1 MKQTIALL
9 SVFLMLVTPKV
20 VALTNVPDSVYLL
33 AYNTSPRQGL
43 LLAYSSNGG
52 TWKSL
57 GNGRT
62 FVSSDYGTWGPE
74 KRMFNPCVARKADG
88 TWVAVWGV
96 NERANQF
103 AIASTPDLIHWKP
116 QDYPYMQGVG
126 QCLEPIV
133 DAIANQIIVRFH
145 NADGQW
151 FQTQSADGYHF
162 TAPAKIEAVKAV
174 KTEADVAGQKV
185 SGSVNRVV
193 WREVEA
199 LINHDVAARAR
210 DARNGESMAD
220 DATRFASLHDVEAQI
235 TVQPEQAKAISDK
248 LIGIFFEDI
257 NYSADGGLY
266 AELIQNRDFEY
277 NEGDG
282 GRESNW
288 TATNSWT
295 LVGDGAAFTIGTEKP
310 VHPNQQHYAVL
321 DVATPGAALT
331 NDGFD
336 GIVVRKGEKYDV
348 SLFACQL
355 AGTAGKLCVQIR
367 DGERVIGE
375 TTLKA
380 PSSKWEKAIGVIKAT
395 ADATNA
401 VLSVSPTKAGK
412 VALDIIS
419 LFPQNTYK
427 GRKNGLRADL
437 AQALADLHPK
447 FMRFPGGCVAHGD
460 GIGNMYN
467 WKETVGP
474 IESRKGA
481 RNIWGYHQSRGLGY
495 FEFFQMCEDLGM
507 EPLPILPAG
516 VPCQNSSRGG
526 AGQQGGIPMEQMG
539 AYVQDVLDL
548 IEWAN
553 GDPKTS
559 RWAKMRADA
568 GHPKPFGLHYIGIGN
583 EDLISEVFTE
593 RYLMIIKAVKAKYPD
608 IQVCGTVGPFF
619 EGSDYEQ
626 GWRLAK
632 DHHIDMVDEHYYVAP
647 GWFINNQDYY
657 DDYDRS
663 ASKVYLGEY
672 ASHVN
677 GRVLNMETALTCA
690 LHICNLERNG
700 DIVAMSSYAPLLAK
714 HGHTQWN
721 PDLIYFDNERVHLTT
736 DYYTQLLHGQHSGD
750 QFLPSSVAVSQGDQH
765 RPAADNV
772 NRRLVTSV
780 VRDSKTGRTYLKLV
794 NVLPQPVKASIS
806 FPGLVS
812 KTAKVTVLKGDGW
825 ADRNAVPAT
834 SQLQVSDTFTYDVPP
849 YSFSVIEL

>member
-1 MKQTIALL
+1 MKQSLT
-9 SVFLMLVTPKV
+9 FLIGMLMFPLVTIR
-20 VALTNVPDSVYLL
+20 ANVPDSIYLL
-33 AYNTSPRQGL
+33 AYNTNPRQGL
-43 LLAYSSNGG
+43 MLAYSSD
-52 TWKSL
+52 
-57 GNGRT
+57 GRSWT
-62 FVSSDYGTWGPE
+62 SVGDGRAFVSSDYGTWGAE
-74 KRMFNPCVARKADG
+74 KRMFNPSIARKADG
-88 TWVAVWGV
+88 KWVAVWGV

-103 AIASTPDLIHWKP
+103 AVAYTPDLIHWKP

-126 QCLEPIV
+126 QCLEPLV
-133 DAIANQIIVRFH
+133 DVVGSQIIVRFH
-145 NADGQW
+145 NAEGKW
-151 FQTQSADGYHF
+151 FQTQSIDDVHF
-162 TAPAKIEAVKAV
+162 SDPQQIAEVKSAKTHAQVQGNQV
-174 KTEADVAGQKV
+174 QGDV
-185 SGSVNRVV
+185 SRVA
-193 WREVEA
+193 WKEVET
-199 LINHDVAARAR
+199 LINYDLAARAR
-210 DARNGESMAD
+210 GARNGEVMAD
-220 DATRFASLHDVEAQI
+220 DVTRFASLKSVEAQI
-235 TVQPEQAKAISDK
+235 TVQPDQAKKISDK

-266 AELIQNRDFEY
+266 AELVQNRDFEY
-277 NEGDG
+277 NDGDG
-282 GRESNW
+282 GREPNW

-295 LVGDGAAFTIGTEKP
+295 LSGEGTAFTIATDEP
-310 VHPNQQHYAVL
+310 VHPNQAHYAVL
-321 DVATPGAALT
+321 DVTTPGAALV

-336 GIVVRKGEKYDV
+336 GIVVRKGETYDV
-348 SLFACQL
+348 SLFARQL
-355 AGTAGKLCVQIR
+355 TGTGGKLRVQLKAG
-367 DGERVIGE
+367 DNVIGE

-380 PSSKWEKAIGVIKAT
+380 PSSKWAKVSGVIKAN
-395 ADATNA
+395 ADARDA
-401 VLSVSPTKAGK
+401 VLCVTPSKSGR
-412 VALDIIS
+412 VALDLIS
-419 LFPQNTYK
+419 LFPQHTFK

-460 GIGNMYN
+460 GLGNMYN
-467 WKETVGP
+467 WKETIGP
-474 IESRKGA
+474 METRKGA

-495 FEFFQMCEDLGM
+495 FEFFQMCEDMGM

-526 AGQQGGIPMEQMG
+526 AGQQGGIPMEKMG
-539 AYVQDVLDL
+539 DYVQDVLDL

-559 RWAKMRADA
+559 RWARMRAEA

-647 GWFINNQDYY
+647 GWYIHNQDYY
-657 DDYDRS
+657 DHYDRS

-700 DIVAMSSYAPLLAK
+700 DVVSMSSYAPLLAK

-721 PDLIYFDNERVHLTT
+721 PDLIYFDNEQVNLTT
-736 DYYTQLLHGQHSGD
+736 DYYTQQMHGQHSGD
-750 QFLPSSVAVSQGDQH
+750 QYLPAVVAMSTGERHQ
-765 RPAADNV
+765 PASEAV
-772 NRRLVTSV
+772 KLRLTTSV
-780 VRDSKTGRTYLKLV
+780 VRASATGKTYLKLV
-794 NVLPQPVKASIS
+794 NVLPQSVKASVS
-806 FPGLVS
+806 FPGLTS
-812 KTAKVTVLKGDGW
+812 KTATVTVLKGDGW

-834 SQLQVSDTFTYDVPP
+834 SQLQVGETFSYEVPP
-849 YSFSVIEL
+849 YSFSIIEL

>member
-1 MKQTIALL
+1 MKQPVALL
-9 SVFLMLVTPKV
+9 IGMLMLPLAMVQAN
-20 VALTNVPDSVYLL
+20 VADSVLIL
-33 AYNTSPRQGL
+33 AYNTNPRQGL
-43 LLAYSSNGG
+43 MLAYSANGSE
-52 TWKSL
+52 WKSI
-57 GNGRT
+57 GDGRT
-62 FVSSDYGTWGPE
+62 FVSSDYGTWGAE
-74 KRMFNPCVARKADG
+74 KRMFNPSVARKADG

-96 NERANQF
+96 IERANQF
-103 AIASTPDLIHWKP
+103 AIATTPDLMHWKP
-116 QDYPYMQGVG
+116 QDYPYIQGVG
-126 QCLEPIV
+126 QCLEPTV
-133 DAIANQIIVRFH
+133 SIANDRYVVRFH
-145 NADGQW
+145 DAEGQW
-151 FQTQSADGYHF
+151 YQTTSSDAYHF
-162 TAPAKIEAVKAV
+162 SSPERIAAVQAS
-174 KTEADVAGQKV
+174 KTEARVK
-185 SGSVNRVV
+185 GSSVQGNVTKAA

-199 LINHDVAARAR
+199 LINFDIAARAR
-210 DARNGESMAD
+210 SSRNGESMAD
-220 DATRFASLHDVEAQI
+220 DATRFASLQAVEAKI
-235 TVQPEQAKAISDK
+235 DVMPEQAKPISDK

-277 NEGDG
+277 NAGDG
-282 GRESNW
+282 GREPDW
-288 TATNSWT
+288 TATNSWA
-295 LVGDGAAFTIGTEKP
+295 LQGKGATFSIATESP
-310 VHPNQQHYAVL
+310 VHPNQAHYAVL
-321 DVATPGAALT
+321 EVAAPGAALV

-336 GIVVRKGEKYDV
+336 GIVVRRNAKYDV
-348 SLFACQL
+348 SLFARQL
-355 AGTAGKLCVQIR
+355 AGKSGKLRIQLK
-367 DGERVIGE
+367 DGEKVIGE

-380 PSSKWEKAIGVIKAT
+380 PSAKWQKVTGVIQAT
-395 ADATNA
+395 SDAREA
-401 VLSVSPTKAGK
+401 VLAVVPTQAGR
-412 VALDIIS
+412 VALDLIS
-419 LFPQNTYK
+419 LFPQNTFK
-427 GRKNGLRADL
+427 GRKNGMRADL
-437 AQALADLHPK
+437 AQALADLHPR

-460 GIGNMYN
+460 GLGNMYN
-467 WKETVGP
+467 WKETIGP
-474 IESRKGA
+474 METRKGA

-495 FEFFQMCEDLGM
+495 YEFFQLCEDMGM

-559 RWAKMRADA
+559 HWAKMRAEA

-583 EDLISEVFTE
+583 EDLISETFTE

-632 DHHIDMVDEHYYVAP
+632 DNRIDMVDEHYYVAP
-647 GWFINNQDYY
+647 GWYIHNQDYY
-657 DDYDRS
+657 DDYDRT

-736 DYYTQLLHGQHSGD
+736 DYYTQLMHGQHSGD
-750 QFLPSSVAVSQGDQH
+750 TYLPSAVQVTAGSDH
-765 RPAADNV
+765 RPASEDV
-772 NRRLVTSV
+772 RLRLVTSV
-780 VRDSKTGRTYLKLV
+780 VKDSATGKTYLKLV
-794 NVLPQPVKASIS
+794 NVLPQAVKASITL
-806 FPGLVS
+806 PGMVS
-812 KTAKVTVLKGDGW
+812 KTAPVTVLKGDGW

-834 SQLQVSDTFTYDVPP
+834 SQLQVGEHFDYEVPP
-849 YSFSVIEL
+849 YSFTIITL

>member
-1 MKQTIALL
+1 MKKSLAFLFGLLILPCIAIR
-9 SVFLMLVTPKV
+9 
-20 VALTNVPDSVYLL
+20 ANVPDSVYVL
-33 AYNTSPRQGL
+33 AYNTNPHQGL
-43 LLAYSSNGG
+43 MLAYSTNG
-52 TWKSL
+52 TIWKSI

-74 KRMFNPCVARKADG
+74 KRMFNPSMARKADG
-88 TWVAVWGV
+88 SWVVVWGV
-96 NERANQF
+96 NEQANQF
-103 AIASTPDLIHWKP
+103 AITTTPDLMHWKP
-116 QDYPYMQGVG
+116 QDYPYLQGVG
-126 QCLEPIV
+126 QCLEPMV
-133 DAIANQIIVRFH
+133 SIANGQYVVRFH
-145 NADGQW
+145 DAAGQW
-151 FQTQSADGYHF
+151 YQTQSTDAYHF
-162 TAPAKIEAVKAV
+162 SAPKQISPVTIA
-174 KTEADVAGQKV
+174 KTEAQVQGNMVK
-185 SGSVNRVV
+185 GEVV
-193 WREVEA
+193 KAAWREVEA
-199 LINHDVAARAR
+199 LMNFDVAARAR
-210 DARNGESMAD
+210 NNRNGESMAD
-220 DATRFASLHDVEAQI
+220 DASRFAALQDVEATI
-235 TVQPEQAKAISDK
+235 TVLPEQAKTISDK

-277 NEGDG
+277 NAGDG
-282 GRESNW
+282 GREPNW

-295 LVGDGAAFTIGTEKP
+295 LSGDGTSFTIATDAP
-310 VHPNQQHYAVL
+310 VHPNQEHYAVL
-321 DVATPGAALT
+321 DVTTPGAALV

-336 GIVVRKGEKYDV
+336 GIVVRQNAKYDV
-348 SLFACQL
+348 SLFARQL
-355 AGTAGKLCVQIR
+355 SGTGGKLRIQLK
-367 DGERVIGE
+367 DGDKVIGE
-375 TTLKA
+375 TLLKA
-380 PSSKWEKAIGVIKAT
+380 PSSQWAKVTGVIKAT
-395 ADATNA
+395 SDAREA
-401 VLSVSPTKAGK
+401 VLAVAPTKAGR
-412 VALDIIS
+412 VALDMIS
-419 LFPQNTYK
+419 LFPQNTFK

-437 AQALADLHPK
+437 AQALANLHPK

-460 GIGNMYN
+460 GLGNMYN
-467 WKETVGP
+467 WKETIGP
-474 IESRKGA
+474 METRKGA

-526 AGQQGGIPMEQMG
+526 AGQQGGIPMEQME

-559 RWAKMRADA
+559 RWAKMRAEA
-568 GHPKPFGLHYIGIGN
+568 GHPKPFNLHYIGIGN

-593 RYLMIIKAVKAKYPD
+593 RYLMIIKAAKAKYPD

-632 DHHIDMVDEHYYVAP
+632 DHHIDMVDEHYYVGP
-647 GWFINNQDYY
+647 GWFIHNQDYY
-657 DDYDRS
+657 DDYDRT

-700 DIVAMSSYAPLLAK
+700 DVVAMSSYAPLLAK

-736 DYYTQLLHGQHSGD
+736 DYYTQQMHGQHSGD
-750 QFLPSSVAVSQGDQH
+750 TYLPSAVTVTAGSEH
-765 RPAADNV
+765 RSAPENV
-772 NRRLVTSV
+772 RLRLVTSV
-780 VRDSKTGRTYLKLV
+780 VKDSATGKTYLKLV
-794 NVLPQPVKASIS
+794 NVLPNSVKASITL
-806 FPGLVS
+806 PGLTS
-812 KTAKVTVLKGDGW
+812 KMATVTVLKGDGW

-834 SQLQVSDTFTYDVPP
+834 SQLQVGETFNYDVPA